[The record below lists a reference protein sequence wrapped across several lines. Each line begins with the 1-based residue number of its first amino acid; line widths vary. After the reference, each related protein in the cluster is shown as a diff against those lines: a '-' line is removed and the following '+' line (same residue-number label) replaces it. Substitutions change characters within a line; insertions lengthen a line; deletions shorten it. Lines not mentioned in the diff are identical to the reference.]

1 MIRLSLREI
10 TETLASLPGDCFFLK
25 VLPYLD
31 NKLLTIFKKLC
42 EVVKEF
48 TSTDLTDLDST
59 SEGSQKFG

>member
-31 NKLLTIFKKLC
+31 NKLLTIVKQLC
-42 EVVKEF
+42 AVVKEF
-48 TSTDLTDLDST
+48 TPSDLADLDST
-59 SEGSQKFG
+59 SERSQRFG